1 MAQAERFPGVV
12 AGFHLEADDGQRALG
27 LLHAGESW
35 ASSGYQV
42 RRHTHPGLELYLQAA
57 GRTRWRAGAV
67 EVDLAPGH
75 VLAVPAGL
83 AHALV
88 EHSRRRHHFFYAALD
103 LERVAERQPQLV
115 QGWRGAG
122 VLHAPQGSSLEV
134 PFRRLVREVSHR
146 LAHAGAGL
154 ATALDAVVVEATRVL
169 LAPGGS
175 SLLPGANPAVVQ
187 ARTLLEERCAEP
199 WTVPGLAR
207 EVGLSTAHLSALFTE
222 QVGVPPHR
230 YLVGCRTRRAA
241 ELLAGTDL
249 PVHAVAR
256 ELGFSS
262 PAHLS
267 QVVRRLTGR
276 TPLEHRRAAAA
287 AGPPSPVGGGDSQLG
302 GEQVQQ
308 QAGGDGLR
316 SHQSGEDGEL
326 ELRGLP
332 R

>member
-1 MAQAERFPGVV
+1 MAEAERFPGVV
-12 AGFHLEADDGQRALG
+12 AGFHLEADAGQRAVG

-42 RRHTHPGLELYLQAA
+42 RRHTHRGLELYLQAT

-88 EHSRRRHHFFYAALD
+88 EQPRRRHHFFYAALD
-103 LERVAERQPQLV
+103 LDRVAERQPGLV
-115 QGWRGAG
+115 RAWQDVG
-122 VLHAPQGSSLEV
+122 VLHAAQGTSLEV
-134 PFRRLVREVSHR
+134 PFRRLVREISHR
-146 LAHAGAGL
+146 LSHAGAGL
-154 ATALDAVVVEATRVL
+154 STALDAVVVEATRVL
-169 LAPGGS
+169 LAPGAG
-175 SLLPGANPAVVQ
+175 SLLPRANPAVVR
-187 ARTLLEERCAEP
+187 ARALLEERCAEP
-199 WTVPGLAR
+199 WTVPALAR

-222 QVGVPPHR
+222 EVGLPPHR
-230 YLVGCRTRRAA
+230 YLLGCRTRRAA

-256 ELGFSS
+256 ELSFSS
-262 PAHLS
+262 AAHLS
-267 QVVRRLTGR
+267 RVFRRLTGSS
-276 TPLEHRRAAAA
+276 PLEHRRAAATS
-287 AGPPSPVGGGDSQLG
+287 GPASLLGRGDGQLG

-308 QAGGDGLR
+308 QPRGDGLGG
-316 SHQSGEDGEL
+316 HEPGEDGEL